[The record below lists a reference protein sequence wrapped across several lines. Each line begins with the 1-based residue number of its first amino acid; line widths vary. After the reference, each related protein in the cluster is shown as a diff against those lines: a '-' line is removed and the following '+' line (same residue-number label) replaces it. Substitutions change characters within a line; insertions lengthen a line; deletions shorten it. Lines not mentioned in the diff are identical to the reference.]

1 MRVSLDHCYNSS
13 SALSRIIETIQTLVS
28 LACVRNSLGKCLK
41 LLLSVD
47 VVGMISKGEIIRGAS
62 YIALNNFGAIT
73 AGLLGFKFAAKVM
86 GR

>member
-1 MRVSLDHCYNSS
+1 MC
-13 SALSRIIETIQTLVS
+13 ET
-28 LACVRNSLGKCLK
+28 ACDILK

-47 VVGMISKGEIIRGAS
+47 VVGMISKGEVIRGAS
-62 YIALNNFGAIT
+62 YTALNNFGAIT